1 MNSANPSTGKRRSTG
16 RQVGRA
22 TLACAGA
29 AALVVVGAVAADAHV
44 TVHSK
49 DAKPGGSNATLVFN
63 VPNEEDNAKTVK
75 IEIDF
80 PTATPLT
87 GVTAQA
93 PTGWTAATSADK
105 VVFSGG
111 SISGDDSVKFPI
123 KVGQLP
129 KVNSVVFK
137 ALQTYSNGDVVRWI
151 DQAAPGG
158 PEAAHPAPT
167 LDLLNPSKLS
177 DDEIA
182 DMKADA
188 AKDAAK
194 DAKPAAK
201 PASTSAPAATKAK
214 ADPAAPPAAPAAPAA
229 KPTKVHAGT
238 GGQASESGGTNSTVP
253 LGLLL
258 AGLGVAGLAG
268 ARVRV
273 ARRR

>member
-1 MNSANPSTGKRRSTG
+1 
-16 RQVGRA
+16 
-22 TLACAGA
+22 
-29 AALVVVGAVAADAHV
+29 VAADAHV

-63 VPNEEDNAKTVK
+63 VPNEEENAKTVK

-123 KVGQLP
+123 KVAQLP

-167 LDLLNPSKLS
+167 LDLLSPSKLS

-194 DAKPAAK
+194 NAKPAAK
-201 PASTSAPAATKAK
+201 AASPSAPAATKPK
-214 ADPAAPPAAPAAPAA
+214 ADPAAPPAAPAA

-238 GGQASESGGTNSTVP
+238 GGQASESGSSNSMVP
-253 LGLLL
+253 FGLLL
-258 AGLGVAGLAG
+258 AGLGVAGLAAAG
-268 ARVRV
+268 VRV